1 VLLDILRFR
10 GLVDGFRVL
19 PGVGQALE
27 ERNGQ
32 GGGNAVEQAGSGR
45 VLGGNI
51 ESTRSSVRFTFSRVS
66 AVLTEVGK
74 LYFVTAPGRRSAPV
88 IRRERTL

>member
-1 VLLDILRFR
+1 MLFFHLLLGILRFR
-10 GLVDGFRVL
+10 FQGLVDGLGVL

-51 ESTRSSVRFTFSRVS
+51 ESTRSSVRFTFSGVS
-66 AVLTEVGK
+66 AVATEVGK
-74 LYFVTAPGRRSAPV
+74 LYFVSGLPGR
-88 IRRERTL
+88 IGE